1 MVLAQTQRVHEHRG
15 YPPLMAMNSRILLA
29 GAAIGA
35 VFIAVITNI
44 LQGGTS
50 LVLVVFAGCVIL
62 AALVALL
69 FTGKQDKTASGST
82 SISTGQSIVRNTG
95 GMKDATS
102 SVQEDLPDPL
112 DAGFDVPL
120 M

>member
-15 YPPLMAMNSRILLA
+15 YPPLMAMNSRMLLA

-50 LVLVVFAGCVIL
+50 LLLVVFAGCVIL
-62 AALVALL
+62 VALVGLL
-69 FTGKQDKTASGST
+69 FTGKQKKTASGST
-82 SISTGQSIVRNTG
+82 SIPHEKSIARNTG
-95 GMKDATS
+95 GLKGAGS
-102 SVQEDLPDPL
+102 PVQEHLPDPL

>member
-50 LVLVVFAGCVIL
+50 LLLVVFAGCVIL

-69 FTGKQDKTASGST
+69 FTGKQNKTASGST
-82 SISTGQSIVRNTG
+82 SISPGKSIVRNTG
-95 GMKDATS
+95 GIKDAAT

>member
-15 YPPLMAMNSRILLA
+15 YPLLMAMNSRMLLA

-50 LVLVVFAGCVIL
+50 LLLVVLAGCVIL
-62 AALVALL
+62 VALVGLL
-69 FTGKQDKTASGST
+69 FTGKQNKVASGST
-82 SISTGQSIVRNTG
+82 SILPAESIVRNTG
-95 GMKDATS
+95 GVKNDS
-102 SVQEDLPDPL
+102 SPVQEDLPDPL